1 MVGPDIVTGVE
12 EGHAMTE
19 RNFEARLHRPEG
31 AGTWTYF
38 DIPFNVL
45 AVFGSKG
52 QVRVR
57 GSLNGHAFRGL
68 AMPHGDGTHYVV
80 VNKANRDVI
89 GVSAGGRVKV
99 RLTAD
104 LAPRRVEIPLALQRA
119 FRSHKAAKQ
128 VFERLPYSHQKE
140 YVDWILAAK
149 KEETR
154 AGRVEKALDML
165 TSGGRPKARRP

>member
-1 MVGPDIVTGVE
+1 
-12 EGHAMTE
+12 MTE
-19 RNFEARLHRPEG
+19 HKFEAKLHRPEG
-31 AGTWTYF
+31 TGTWTYF

-45 AVFGSKG
+45 EVFGSKG

-57 GSLNGHAFRGL
+57 GSLNGHTFRGL

-80 VNKANRDVI
+80 VNKSIREAVD
-89 GVSAGGRVKV
+89 VSAGGRVKV

-104 LAPRRVEIPLALQRA
+104 LAPRRVEIPLELQRA
-119 FRSHKAAKQ
+119 FRGHRAAQQ

-165 TSGGRPKARRP
+165 TSGGRPKARRA

>member
-1 MVGPDIVTGVE
+1 VGPDIVTGVE
-12 EGHAMTE
+12 EVHAMTE
-19 RNFEARLHRPEG
+19 RKFEARLHRPEG
-31 AGTWTYF
+31 TGTWTYF

-80 VNKANRDVI
+80 VNKASRDAI

-119 FRSHKAAKQ
+119 FRGDKAAKQ

-154 AGRVEKALDML
+154 AGRVEKALSML
-165 TSGGRPKARRP
+165 TSGGRPKARGA